1 MMNRTPMLKH
11 SIWLALLA
19 LATSSVMAAA
29 ASSAVVGGLPPS
41 LGKLCGHVTGA
52 SWRFEGQAGTQYNV
66 IGQPAASCSIAM
78 KSVAGLTM
86 QTPHAGTVGAQTLA
100 APSGFRC
107 AGSGIPLAHAGFCGR
122 GAMHFMWAPKV
133 KK

>member
-1 MMNRTPMLKH
+1 MKNRTLLKR

-19 LATSSVMAAA
+19 LAAASVLATA
-29 ASSAVVGGLPPS
+29 ASSAVTGGLPPS
-41 LGKLCGHVTGA
+41 LGTLCGHVAGA
-52 SWRFEGQAGTQYNV
+52 SWKFEGQAGSQYNV
-66 IGQPAASCSIAM
+66 IGQPAASCSVAM
-78 KSVAGLTM
+78 KSVAGLTR
-86 QTPHAGTVGAQTLA
+86 QTPHAGTGGAQTLS

-107 AGSGIPLAHAGFCGR
+107 AGSGIPFAHAGFCGA